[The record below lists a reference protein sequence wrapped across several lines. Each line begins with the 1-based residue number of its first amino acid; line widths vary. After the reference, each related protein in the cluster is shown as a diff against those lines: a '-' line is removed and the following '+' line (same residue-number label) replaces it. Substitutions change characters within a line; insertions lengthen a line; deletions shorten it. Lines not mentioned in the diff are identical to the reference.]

1 MNDHTFIPPRLA
13 EIAAD
18 FGAASREEKLELLL
32 EFSDQLPPLPPELR
46 DHRGM
51 EQVHECMSPVFV
63 IAQRDGERIVYHIDV
78 PPEAPTI
85 RGFAA
90 ILREDERLNP
100 RAGAGRVERF
110 HPADGIA
117 SGAEPAAVERDRR
130 AAGLYEAAGLAPA
143 RARTGGDGLDAGV
156 AQGLG
161 NGVEDHRRAATIGN
175 AEPVEQCAAVDVR

>member
-1 MNDHTFIPPRLA
+1 MLEEHGITNMNDHTFIPPRLA

-63 IAQRDGERIVYHIDV
+63 IAQRDGEQIVYHIDV

-90 ILREDERLNP
+90 ILREGMSGLTPAQALAVSSDFIQQMGLHQVLSPQRLNGI
-100 RAGAGRVERF
+100 GALLVYMKRQALRLLEQ
-110 HPADGIA
+110 
-117 SGAEPAAVERDRR
+117 EPAGTA
-130 AAGLYEAAGLAPA
+130 
-143 RARTGGDGLDAGV
+143 
-156 AQGLG
+156 
-161 NGVEDHRRAATIGN
+161 
-175 AEPVEQCAAVDVR
+175 